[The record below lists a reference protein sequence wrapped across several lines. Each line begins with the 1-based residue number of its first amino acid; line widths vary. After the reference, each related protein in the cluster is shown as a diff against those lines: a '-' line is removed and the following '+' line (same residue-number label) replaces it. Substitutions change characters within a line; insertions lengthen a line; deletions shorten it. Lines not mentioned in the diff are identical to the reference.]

1 MQQAAQGGAAEGGAA
16 SGEQEQRRGL
26 LPGGA
31 ADSSSGQDAA
41 GGRAR
46 GVSPLRVPTGLAPIR
61 TQSEARLADLE
72 SGVGVGNGIQP
83 PSATRQQQQQGQR
96 QLYKADG
103 ESPAASDTSSSL
115 RRAAAARENEG
126 AAGSGQSFWR
136 TLRDMIGDIH
146 IVACGPERQALLMS
160 LWLAFFNQAFASTS
174 IINYA
179 PQVLERAGVE
189 SHSAA
194 ALLSSTVGGSK
205 MLGVMLSFFLVD
217 SLGRR
222 PLLLW
227 GSLGCSLSLVALAA
241 ADWLASQTFLVASM
255 CSFIFAF
262 SVSWAGVFWVLL
274 SELFSMS
281 AKSPAASAATATL
294 FLTGAVTDTL
304 DRKSVV

>member
-1 MQQAAQGGAAEGGAA
+1 
-16 SGEQEQRRGL
+16 
-26 LPGGA
+26 
-31 ADSSSGQDAA
+31 
-41 GGRAR
+41 
-46 GVSPLRVPTGLAPIR
+46 
-61 TQSEARLADLE
+61 
-72 SGVGVGNGIQP
+72 
-83 PSATRQQQQQGQR
+83 
-96 QLYKADG
+96 
-103 ESPAASDTSSSL
+103 
-115 RRAAAARENEG
+115 
-126 AAGSGQSFWR
+126 
-136 TLRDMIGDIH
+136 
-146 IVACGPERQALLMS
+146 
-160 LWLAFFNQAFASTS
+160 
-174 IINYA
+174 
-179 PQVLERAGVE
+179 
-189 SHSAA
+189 
-194 ALLSSTVGGSK
+194 

-304 DRKSVV
+304 FLSLHSWIGPWVFLVFALLAAAAGLYVAAVVPETKGRTLEAMTQQSSSHMATWRSQGAAGGGDLAATGGGGAGKRRWWWQRRRGAQDRQGLLPDGVLRSDTEASAVELPQQGRQAGGGTP